1 MIDHSKDLKEFY
13 EAVEQEKSSKQKLL
27 LDNPEK
33 EQNRLRWLEFRHNIE
48 SVWLPVLE
56 EYLNVIGKLWFGFE
70 MRLKGSEFRKE
81 LVSSPA
87 YYATHEVFGPMA
99 IFWVTEN
106 DWEERE
112 ALYSETE
119 MRLEL
124 FKRGYRC
131 RIVIQ
136 DDGRYDFQDDASN
149 TLVKFDTGHKID
161 REELLQI
168 FADAFLD
175 GPQEIYKRWK
185 DFDIGRNQEQTTGV
199 LPE

>member
-87 YYATHEVFGPMA
+87 
-99 IFWVTEN
+99 
-106 DWEERE
+106 
-112 ALYSETE
+112 
-119 MRLEL
+119 
-124 FKRGYRC
+124 
-131 RIVIQ
+131 
-136 DDGRYDFQDDASN
+136 
-149 TLVKFDTGHKID
+149 
-161 REELLQI
+161 
-168 FADAFLD
+168 
-175 GPQEIYKRWK
+175 
-185 DFDIGRNQEQTTGV
+185 
-199 LPE
+199 